1 MSKLT
6 TKGKR
11 YLKDDR
17 WHDENGLLP
26 GHPGLWDPPMTEDEI
41 HIAALSDP
49 DNQPSSPDE
58 PSRARRRNAIG
69 RLRFDLGLTQTAFA
83 ERYKIP
89 LGTLRDWE
97 QGRVEPDQTA
107 RAYLEV
113 IRKSPEVVAAALKA
127 DA

>member
-1 MSKLT
+1 MSKLI

-17 WHDENGLLP
+17 WHDDSGPLP
-26 GHPGLWDPPMTEDEI
+26 DSPADWDPPMTDEEV

-49 DNQPSSPDE
+49 DNQPTTPEQSA
-58 PSRARRRNAIG
+58 RFRRRNDI
-69 RLRFDLGLTQTAFA
+69 RQLRFDLGLTQTAFA

-107 RAYLEV
+107 RAYLAV
-113 IRKSPEVVAAALKA
+113 IRKSPKVVEAALKE